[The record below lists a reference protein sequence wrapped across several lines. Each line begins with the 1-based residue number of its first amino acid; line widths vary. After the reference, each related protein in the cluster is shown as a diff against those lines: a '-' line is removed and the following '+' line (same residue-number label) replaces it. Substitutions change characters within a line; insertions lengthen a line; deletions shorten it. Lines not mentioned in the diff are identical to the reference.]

1 MGIKPPPIWT
11 TMNAVRDYEKAVKG
25 AMEAIKKQ
33 PLNNEEL
40 KEAVFSAK
48 EREELVYAK
57 NRVSQYKIPLWV
69 VNHTH
74 LVVAGGCWASF
85 LSGEP
90 IKDIDIFVLR
100 YPHTTDVDIR
110 DIRDEMFRQHPGIQN
125 KTDSYNRNNDNVA
138 EVWNTPDKKIQYIFT
153 KHKSRKEL
161 IDDFDYVHCK
171 ASLWGD
177 QLYITRK
184 IYDAIKN
191 KELIVNNDK
200 NIQQWREEKFLE
212 RGYTKKYKTAPPAP
226 WYSPKATSTN
236 TLKVLPDDEPE
247 EAPTLGDILA
257 KALAETKAG
266 TTINATQDTSPI
278 PIDVLGRIYPAYSP
292 IKRNMDDFLYKPTP
306 AVEYVPWVDDEWS
319 SKWNKEAADLARY
332 ILSEKKVTWQD

>member
-1 MGIKPPPIWT
+1 MIGIKPPPIWT

-40 KEAVFSAK
+40 KEAVFSAD
-48 EREELVYAK
+48 EREELAYAK
-57 NRVSQYKIPLWV
+57 KNLAQNHIPLWA
-69 VNHTH
+69 VNHPY

-90 IKDIDIFVLR
+90 IKDIDIFVLS
-100 YPHTTDVDIR
+100 PPGLTENDISG
-110 DIRDEMFRQHPGIQN
+110 IRNEMIRQHPGIAN
-125 KTDSYNRNNDNVA
+125 KTDSYNRNNDNVT
-138 EVWNTPDKKIQYIFT
+138 EVWNTNNKKVQYIFT

-161 IDDFDYVHCK
+161 LDDFDYVHCK
-171 ASLWGD
+171 ASSWLG

-236 TLKVLPDDEPE
+236 TLKVLPDEPE
-247 EAPTLGDILA
+247 EAPTLGDIFA
-257 KALAETKAG
+257 KALAEEAARSKGVAK
-266 TTINATQDTSPI
+266 TIGSPNKY
-278 PIDVLGRIYPAYSP
+278 DALGRIYPAYPSV
-292 IKRNMDDFLYKPTP
+292 KT
-306 AVEYVPWVDDEWS
+306 EYVPWVDDEWT
-319 SKWNKEAADLARY
+319 SKWNKETADLARY

>member
-1 MGIKPPPIWT
+1 MMGIKPPPLWT

-40 KEAVFSAK
+40 KEAVFSHD
-48 EREELVYAK
+48 ERRELAYAK
-57 NRVSQYKIPLWV
+57 KNLTQNHIPLWA
-69 VNHTH
+69 VNHIH

-85 LSGEP
+85 LNGEP
-90 IKDIDIFVLR
+90 VKDIDIFVLR
-100 YPHTTDVDIR
+100 YPHTTPADINDIR
-110 DIRDEMFRQHPGIQN
+110 NEMCRQHPGIQN

-138 EVWNTPDKKIQYIFT
+138 EVWTMPDTKIQFIFT

-184 IYDAIKN
+184 IYDAIKK
-191 KELIVNNDK
+191 KELIVNNNK
-200 NIQQWREEKFLE
+200 NIQQWREEKFMN
-212 RGYTKKYKTAPPAP
+212 RGYTKMYKTAPPAP
-226 WYSPKATSTN
+226 WYSPAATTTN
-236 TLKVLPDDEPE
+236 TLKVLPDEPE
-247 EAPTLGDILA
+247 DAPTLGDILA
-257 KALAETKAG
+257 K
-266 TTINATQDTSPI
+266 TISDLKDASANYPI
-278 PIDVLGRIYPAYSP
+278 TEFGRVHRRNPYSSYPSV
-292 IKRNMDDFLYKPTP
+292 KT
-306 AVEYVPWVDDEWS
+306 EYVPWVEDEWAP
-319 SKWNKEAADLARY
+319 KWNKEAADLARY